1 MYSVDGEAWDETL
14 VGFTTPSSFKVTL
27 STKVRMGIQT
37 FYRYIYKDGR
47 FNMQQIPMLH
57 VGNIRTQTQVS
68 FDKVSSCGEN
78 DIFRQEA
85 GCITRKIHGSTWEI
99 FLFFPSSNWK

>member
-1 MYSVDGEAWDETL
+1 
-14 VGFTTPSSFKVTL
+14 
-27 STKVRMGIQT
+27 
-37 FYRYIYKDGR
+37 
-47 FNMQQIPMLH
+47 MLH